1 MTITKGIFMRKF
13 FSERM
18 RGVEKTLIRRITD
31 LADSSCIDLG
41 LGELRFPT
49 PKSIL
54 GHIKEKS
61 GDWNLGYTP
70 NEGLQELRSLVAEK
84 CGYSVSPDQVC
95 ITVGAEEAIFATL
108 MVLVNPGD
116 EVLVPDPGY
125 PAYPLIVKM
134 AGGVPK
140 TYPLHPENHFDLKC
154 EDIERRISEKTKA
167 IIINSPNN
175 PSGAIY
181 SREEM
186 MSLARLLKER
196 KAMAIS
202 DEVYRDIYFEEE
214 PDSIARHVK
223 NFVVINSLSK
233 SFSMTGWRLG
243 WCIAPPALIKLI
255 ATFHQLAVAC
265 APAISQRAAIFAL
278 KGNAE
283 EERLQNREEL
293 RKRRELAISCLE
305 KHTDLSYIKPAG
317 AFYIFTNIANKIAKY
332 GSSLDIS
339 MNLLSKEKVVTIPGI
354 AFGQRGEGFLRI
366 SFSPPP
372 EQIEEAIRRIG
383 HFFKG

>member
-1 MTITKGIFMRKF
+1 MRKF

-70 NEGLQELRSLVAEK
+70 NEGLQELRGLVAEK
-84 CGYSVSPDQVC
+84 CRYSVSPDQVC
-95 ITVGAEEAIFATL
+95 ITVGAEEAIFALL
-108 MVLVNPGD
+108 MVLVNTGD

-125 PAYPLIVKM
+125 PAYSLIIKM

-140 TYPLHPENHFDLKC
+140 TYPLYPENRFGLKC
-154 EDIERRISEKTKA
+154 EDIERNISERTKA
-167 IIINSPNN
+167 VIINSPNN

-181 SREEM
+181 SKEEIKGLAKVLEEREI
-186 MSLARLLKER
+186 L
-196 KAMAIS
+196 AIS
-202 DEVYRDIYFEEE
+202 DEVYNDIYFEEE
-214 PDSIARHVK
+214 PHSIAKYIK
-223 NFVVINSLSK
+223 NLVVINSISK

-243 WCIAPPALIKLI
+243 WCIAPPEVIKLI

-293 RKRRELAISCLE
+293 RKRRELAMRCLE
-305 KHTDLSYIKPAG
+305 EYTDLSYIKPAG
-317 AFYIFTNIANKIAKY
+317 TFYIFANIANKIPKF
-332 GSSLDIS
+332 GSSLDVS
-339 MNLLSKEKVVTIPGI
+339 MNLLKKEKVVTIPGI
-354 AFGQRGEGFLRI
+354 AFGQQGEGFLRI

-372 EQIEEAIRRIG
+372 EQIEEGIRRIG
-383 HFFKG
+383 RFFKS

>member
-1 MTITKGIFMRKF
+1 MKKF
-13 FSERM
+13 ISERL

-49 PKSIL
+49 PKSII

-70 NEGLQELRSLVAEK
+70 NEGLQELRSLVAQK

-95 ITVGAEEAIFATL
+95 ITVGAEEAVFAVL

-116 EVLVPDPGY
+116 EILVPDPGY

-134 AGGVPK
+134 AGGLAR
-140 TYPLHPENHFDLKC
+140 TYPLHSENRFGLKY
-154 EDIERRISEKTKA
+154 EDIEKRISDKTKA
-167 IIINSPNN
+167 VIINSPNN

-186 MSLARLLKER
+186 IGLAKVLEEHEILV
-196 KAMAIS
+196 IS
-202 DEVYRDIYFEEE
+202 DEVYRDIYFEGE
-214 PDSIARHVK
+214 PDSIARYLK

-243 WCIAPPALIKLI
+243 WCIAPQEIIKLI

-283 EERLQNREEL
+283 AERLQNREEL
-293 RKRRELAISCLE
+293 RKRRQLAMGFIE
-305 KHTDLSYIKPAG
+305 KYTDLSYTKPAG
-317 AFYIFTNIANKIAKY
+317 AFYIFINIADKIPKY

-339 MNLLSKEKVVTIPGI
+339 MNLLKKEKVVTIPGS

-372 EQIEEAIRRIG
+372 EQIEEGIRRIG
-383 HFFKG
+383 RFFKS

>member
-1 MTITKGIFMRKF
+1 MKKF

-18 RGVEKTLIRRITD
+18 RGVEKTLIRRVTD

-54 GHIKEKS
+54 GHVKEKS
-61 GDWNLGYTP
+61 EDWDLGYTP

-84 CGYSVSPDQVC
+84 CGYSVSPEQVC
-95 ITVGAEEAIFATL
+95 ITVGAEEAVFATL

-125 PAYPLIVKM
+125 PAYPLIVKI
-134 AGGVPK
+134 AGGLPR
-140 TYPLHPENHFDLKC
+140 TYPLYPENHFGLKA
-154 EDIERRISEKTKA
+154 EDIEGSINDKTKA
-167 IIINSPNN
+167 VIINSPNN
-175 PSGAIY
+175 PTGAIY
-181 SREEM
+181 SKEEIMALAKILEEREI
-186 MSLARLLKER
+186 LV
-196 KAMAIS
+196 IF

-223 NFVVINSLSK
+223 NFTVINSLSK

-243 WCIAPPALIKLI
+243 WCIAPPEITKLI
-255 ATFHQLAVAC
+255 ATFHHLAVAC
-265 APAISQRAAIFAL
+265 APAISQRAAVFAL

-283 EERLQNREEL
+283 EERLKNREEL
-293 RKRRELAISCLE
+293 RRRRDFAMRCLDQF
-305 KHTDLSYIKPAG
+305 TDLKYIKPAG
-317 AFYIFTNIANKIAKY
+317 AFYIFTNITNKIPDY

-339 MNLLSKEKVVTIPGI
+339 MNLLKREKVVTIPGI

-366 SFSPPP
+366 SFSAPP
-372 EQIEEAIRRIG
+372 EQIKEGIRRIG
-383 HFFKG
+383 RFFKS

>member
-1 MTITKGIFMRKF
+1 MKKF
-13 FSERM
+13 ISERL

-49 PKSIL
+49 PKSII

-70 NEGLQELRSLVAEK
+70 NEGLQELRSLVAQK

-95 ITVGAEEAIFATL
+95 ITVGAEEAVFAVL

-116 EVLVPDPGY
+116 EILVPDPGY

-134 AGGVPK
+134 AGGLAR
-140 TYPLHPENHFDLKC
+140 TYPLHSENRFGLKY
-154 EDIERRISEKTKA
+154 EDIEKRISDKTKA
-167 IIINSPNN
+167 VIINSPNN

-186 MSLARLLKER
+186 IGLAKVLEEHEILV
-196 KAMAIS
+196 IS
-202 DEVYRDIYFEEE
+202 DEVYRDIYFEGE
-214 PDSIARHVK
+214 PDSIARYLK

-243 WCIAPPALIKLI
+243 WCIGQQEIIKLI

-283 EERLQNREEL
+283 AERLQSREEL
-293 RKRRELAISCLE
+293 RKRRQLAMGFIE
-305 KHTDLSYIKPAG
+305 KYTDLSYTKPAG
-317 AFYIFTNIANKIAKY
+317 AFYIFINIADKIPKY

-339 MNLLSKEKVVTIPGI
+339 MNLLKKEKVVTIPGS

-372 EQIEEAIRRIG
+372 EQIEEGIRRIG
-383 HFFKG
+383 RFFKS

>member
-1 MTITKGIFMRKF
+1 MKKF
-13 FSERM
+13 FSGRM

-95 ITVGAEEAIFATL
+95 ITVGAEEAVFAAL

-125 PAYPLIVKM
+125 PAYPFIVKM
-134 AGGVPK
+134 AGGLPRA
-140 TYPLHPENHFDLKC
+140 YPLHPENHFALKC
-154 EDIERRISEKTKA
+154 EDIEKRINDKTKA
-167 IIINSPNN
+167 VIINSPNN

-186 MSLARLLKER
+186 MSLAKVLEER
-196 KAMAIS
+196 EIIAVS

-214 PDSIARHVK
+214 PDSIARYVK

-243 WCIAPPALIKLI
+243 WCVAPPEIIKLI
-255 ATFHQLAVAC
+255 ATLHQLAVAC

-283 EERLQNREEL
+283 AERLQNKEEL
-293 RKRRELAISCLE
+293 RKRRELAMRCLDQF
-305 KHTDLSYIKPAG
+305 TDLKYIKPAG
-317 AFYIFTNIANKIAKY
+317 AFYIFTNITNKIPNY

-339 MNLLSKEKVVTIPGI
+339 MDLLKREKVVTIPGI

-366 SFSPPP
+366 SFSPLP

-383 HFFKG
+383 RFFKS